1 MASATAMYYTGKNP
15 LHKVTY
21 KSEPVESVKDPA
33 QRKLHKAFLRYH
45 DSKDWPLLREALKRM
60 GRADLIGDADKHLIP
75 KDQPKTDD
83 DYRAPRRKNSESAHS
98 RRTGGKKILTQ
109 HTGLPPR
116 DSGASKKPSAIKK
129 KSSKR
134 RRPK

>member
-1 MASATAMYYTGKNP
+1 MKD
-15 LHKVTY
+15 HEKRKVN
-21 KSEPVESVKDPA
+21 
-33 QRKLHKAFLRYH
+33 KAFLRYH
-45 DSKDWPLLREALKRM
+45 DSINGRLWRQVLKRM
-60 GRADLIGDADKHLIP
+60 GCLDLIGDADRQLIP